1 MRGDRPERG
10 ESMNRYWQFT
20 PHARG
25 STHDFDTLAVV
36 GTVYPACAGIDPPEG
51 QNQNH
56 LRSLPR
62 MRGDRPVMATSCSLF
77 RMFTPH
83 ARGSTVG
90 GLFEFRAHV
99 VYPACAGIDHS
110 GHGSGWGRKR
120 LPRMRGDRPH
130 SVNVFKRLPAFTPH
144 ARGSTEQHRAFQREL
159 IVYPACAGID
169 PYTRLTGRLEHG
181 LPRMRGD
188 RPNISPISTFDQRF
202 TPHARG
208 STNLVRSKNLRKG
221 VYPAC
226 AGIDPLAGKDRI
238 TRPCLPRMR
247 GDRPLLLFVS
257 PHILQFTPH
266 ARGSTW
272 LCGVRALP
280 TLVYPA
286 CAGIDRYFPIPPSRS
301 RRLPRMRGDRP
312 RTPYAIRHTPP
323 FTPHARGSTCSST
336 TSTSS
341 KTVYPACAGIDPGA
355 NLSGTAKVGLPRM
368 RGDRP
373 ALFVLCTGS

>member
-1 MRGDRPERG
+1 
-10 ESMNRYWQFT
+10 MNRYWQFT

-208 STNLVRSKNLRKG
+208 ST
-221 VYPAC
+221 
-226 AGIDPLAGKDRI
+226 
-238 TRPCLPRMR
+238 
-247 GDRPLLLFVS
+247 
-257 PHILQFTPH
+257 
-266 ARGSTW
+266 W